1 MSASP
6 QSVVELKSAS
16 CSLYNFLYKNYE
28 WVIPSAACCILETKR
43 IAIAQ
48 AGRSLSITRVPCHQK
63 QCLWN
68 QRNES
73 E

>member
-16 CSLYNFLYKNYE
+16 GSPYNFPDKNYE

-43 IAIAQ
+43 NLAIAQ
-48 AGRSLSITRVPCHQK
+48 LSDRC
-63 QCLWN
+63 
-68 QRNES
+68 
-73 E
+73 